1 MLKNTCKLNKNSYM
15 YITFNY
21 RLWWWNYALFWLYY
35 FLLLIEIQVKIN
47 YYCFS
52 LVFKFSVSFNSKQ
65 KQRTKI
71 LRKLRIKHRLKPWFS
86 FWGTTFTW
94 PLFLDLKIYF
104 MTIDI
109 MGKVWSQESFKSRLS
124 LIVLVNIVLNR
135 TVVVDSDRRYWL
147 RVFIANNITA

>member
-1 MLKNTCKLNKNSYM
+1 MASQVHCRSWHVLDISSCHGTRLQYHVLLMTVLFLKMYYLHLYNLFLQTLIMLKNTCKLNKNSYM

-52 LVFKFSVSFNSKQ
+52 LVFKFSVSFNLKQ

-71 LRKLRIKHRLKPWFS
+71 LRKLRIKHRLKPF
-86 FWGTTFTW
+86 
-94 PLFLDLKIYF
+94 
-104 MTIDI
+104 
-109 MGKVWSQESFKSRLS
+109 
-124 LIVLVNIVLNR
+124 
-135 TVVVDSDRRYWL
+135 
-147 RVFIANNITA
+147 